1 MCRRR
6 CRSGPRWPGLA
17 PVSCARRPER
27 PIEHAVSLRAKEVG
41 LCGVHGVLCGSPT
54 LARSTDY
61 AAIRPRSG
69 ARLRITTDSASS
81 ALCGA
86 PHNAEFEREL
96 IALRRLSP
104 PRTANTIAHTIGVNG
119 SAHASASDR
128 NAALRSASARHRR
141 INRRVSVHAARC
153 SGHLRKSPLAGQR
166 AGIALGARNSPGI
179 SRNPLLIQ
187 GRRSSGE
194 AGRQAIA

>member
-61 AAIRPRSG
+61 IAIRPKPG

-96 IALRRLSP
+96 IHTRTGEGRARAKAAGKSLGRRSKLTPHQKQEALRRRDEGQSV
-104 PRTANTIAHTIGVNG
+104 REIARSYNV
-119 SAHASASDR
+119 SAST
-128 NAALRSASARHRR
+128 
-141 INRRVSVHAARC
+141 
-153 SGHLRKSPLAGQR
+153 
-166 AGIALGARNSPGI
+166 I
-179 SRNPLLIQ
+179 SRLT
-187 GRRSSGE
+187 
-194 AGRQAIA
+194 A